1 MKIFT
6 SALLREYL
14 FIASLVLASPAPA
27 IAVEN
32 TSNQVSTYQSS
43 FDDYKPLADESVAD
57 WKTINAQSNG
67 SGHAMHGM
75 QHEMSPEQMA
85 NMPMDKVPPAMEM
98 MGHSK
103 MPEMGHSAM
112 KSTPINPDMAG
123 MKGMQHEINPEQMAN
138 MPMDKVPPAMA
149 VMDHSKMPEM
159 GRSAMKS
166 MPINPDMAGMEGM
179 DHQQMKEVA
188 QTSQFQIIPNLHPIA
203 VHFPIALTVI
213 AFLFSMAAHVF
224 RRQAWVLHLAAT
236 GHFSLWLAALG
247 AAIAVLFGWL
257 AFNSVNHDDAGHAAM
272 LLHRAWAVPTAIGLV
287 VLASWDAW
295 KHRIGE
301 MMSVPSLLLLAVL
314 SSSIAVTAWLGGELV
329 YRHGIGVLSLPANE
343 GGHHNHTH
351 GGQETTKQDAM
362 HHTDEAG
369 KPEPDGHAEHHH
381 GDEQGE
387 AHDHK

>member
-1 MKIFT
+1 
-6 SALLREYL
+6 
-14 FIASLVLASPAPA
+14 
-27 IAVEN
+27 
-32 TSNQVSTYQSS
+32 
-43 FDDYKPLADESVAD
+43 
-57 WKTINAQSNG
+57 
-67 SGHAMHGM
+67 
-75 QHEMSPEQMA
+75 
-85 NMPMDKVPPAMEM
+85 
-98 MGHSK
+98 
-103 MPEMGHSAM
+103 
-112 KSTPINPDMAG
+112 
-123 MKGMQHEINPEQMAN
+123 
-138 MPMDKVPPAMA
+138 
-149 VMDHSKMPEM
+149 MPEM

-369 KPEPDGHAEHHH
+369 KPESDGHAEHHH